1 MRTGGDE
8 TPNNNRNKQNQP
20 PTGEGKQQ
28 SPSSGAANKLD
39 KRSEVAQAQHDRAD
53 LNVGTAADEEA
64 ARSQPPLE
72 KNNPQRP
79 KAGR

>member
-1 MRTGGDE
+1 M
-8 TPNNNRNKQNQP
+8 PNNNRSKKNQP
-20 PTGEGKQQ
+20 PTGEGKKQ

-39 KRSEVAQAQHDRAD
+39 KRSEVMQAQHDRPD
-53 LNVGTAADEEA
+53 LNIGTAADEEA
-64 ARSQPPLE
+64 ARSQSPRE